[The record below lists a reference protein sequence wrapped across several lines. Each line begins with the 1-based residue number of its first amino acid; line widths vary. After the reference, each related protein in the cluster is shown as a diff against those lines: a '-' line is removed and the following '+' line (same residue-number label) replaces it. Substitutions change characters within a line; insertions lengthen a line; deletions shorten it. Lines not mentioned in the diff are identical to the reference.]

1 MPKHRFDPAVRPP
14 TQARANR
21 MHLVKDDNWIKA
33 FLNRAQV
40 GTVSTSWDNLPFNN
54 VTLFWYDETNHRII
68 FHANVFG
75 HIRANLDRNPK
86 VCFSCY
92 EMGCLLPSNAAI
104 EFSLQYRSVVVFGEA
119 EIITDGNAARQ
130 ALVGLISKYFPQMHA
145 GHEYHPITNEEL
157 EHTSVVAIKI
167 TEWSGQHSPKTY

>member
-75 HIRANLDRNPK
+75 HIRANLDHNPK
-86 VCFSCY
+86 SASPVMKWAVCFPV
-92 EMGCLLPSNAAI
+92 MRPSNSACSTGVWLYL
-104 EFSLQYRSVVVFGEA
+104 EKQKSSLMERRQDRRWSV
-119 EIITDGNAARQ
+119 
-130 ALVGLISKYFPQMHA
+130 
-145 GHEYHPITNEEL
+145 
-157 EHTSVVAIKI
+157 
-167 TEWSGQHSPKTY
+167 